1 MFCKKMQL
9 KMEILD
15 IQDAGEAAP
24 TPPPPHPLP
33 LRYMI
38 LIAIE
43 V

>member
-1 MFCKKMQL
+1 
-9 KMEILD
+9 MEILD
-15 IQDAGEAAP
+15 IQDAGEA

-33 LRYMI
+33 LCYMI